1 MDLTVYGGS
10 SAGCCSLPIMHKG
23 DGALEV
29 VLPCLNVPMEWSSF
43 KSFSTLKTSA
53 LVMNDKGSL
62 WVERVLAYHML
73 ERISNMLVFSG
84 GNVPIFLAT
93 PSC

>member
-1 MDLTVYGGS
+1 VDLTVYGGS

-53 LVMNDKGSL
+53 LVMIRDLCGWSVCL
-62 WVERVLAYHML
+62 PTICWREY
-73 ERISNMLVFSG
+73 
-84 GNVPIFLAT
+84 PT
-93 PSC
+93 C